1 MMSIFAKLFG
11 KREPKKPL
19 VIIQDALGE
28 FTLDPNQKFL
38 QFEGSINWCGEI
50 CHVYLEPDGDSVFT
64 AERSLAVLH
73 RLMEQAEDWDRRL
86 KAYSAEEKAEEDG
99 LVHIWGSPDQLN
111 EDVPPI
117 TKEEYISRMSMGFMH
132 VMADGSLYFDFC
144 LDEMFTD
151 HGEGI
156 DAMIDGTICST
167 GLQG

>member
-1 MMSIFAKLFG
+1 MMMSIFTKLFG
-11 KREPKKPL
+11 RREPKKPL

-50 CHVYLEPDGDSVFT
+50 CHVYLQPDGDGVFT

-73 RLMEQAEDWDRRL
+73 RLMEQAEDWDQRL

-117 TKEEYISRMSMGFMH
+117 TKEEYISQMSMGFLH
-132 VMADGSLYFDFC
+132 VMAA
-144 LDEMFTD
+144 
-151 HGEGI
+151 GI
-156 DAMIDGTICST
+156 CISISASMRCSRIMARA
-167 GLQG
+167 LML

>member
-1 MMSIFAKLFG
+1 MSVFSKLFG
-11 KREPKKPL
+11 RRAPKKPL
-19 VIIQDALGE
+19 VVIQDTFGE
-28 FTLDPNQKFL
+28 FTLDPNRNYPK
-38 QFEGSINWCGEI
+38 FEGSVNWCGDI
-50 CHVYLEPDGDSVFT
+50 CSVYLEPDDDEAFT
-64 AERSLAVLH
+64 AKQALSVLH
-73 RLMEQAEDWDRRL
+73 RLMEQAENLDRRL

-117 TKEEYISRMSMGFMH
+117 TKEEYISRMSMGFLH

-156 DAMIDGTICST
+156 DAMIDGTICSA

>member
-1 MMSIFAKLFG
+1 MSIFSKLFG
-11 KREPKKPL
+11 RRAPKKPL
-19 VIIQDALGE
+19 VVIQDYLGE
-28 FTLDPNQKFL
+28 FTLDPNRNYPK
-38 QFEGSINWCGEI
+38 FEGNVNWCGDV
-50 CHVYLEPDGDSVFT
+50 CSVYLDPDDYESFT
-64 AERSLAVLH
+64 ADQALSILH

-86 KAYSAEEKAEEDG
+86 KTYSAEGKAEEDG

-111 EDVPPI
+111 EDVPPV

-156 DAMIDGTICST
+156 DAMIDGTICSA